1 MFGEVIFLIM
11 GNKKGKPIWTS
22 LFILELNSQE
32 LVLTINVPP
41 NATVSVSCFVTV
53 QTL

>member
-11 GNKKGKPIWTS
+11 DNKKGKPICAS

-32 LVLTINVPP
+32 LETVNVPP
-41 NATVSVSCFVTV
+41 DTTVSVSCFVTV
-53 QTL
+53 LRI